1 MTLRLGQI
9 APDFEQDTANGSIR
23 FHPWIGKAWGM
34 LFSYPRDFMPVVVD
48 ELVEVARLKLEWD
61 RRAVRPVGLSVD
73 SADSHRAFE
82 QFVAATRGQ
91 TFNFP
96 IIADTDRSVADLYD
110 MEHCQAQPEATAS
123 CLFLI
128 DPHMRV
134 RLVLTHPPGV
144 ARNFRDLLRVID
156 SLQAT
161 DVPED
166 VMQPGR

>member
-61 RRAVRPVGLSVD
+61 RRA
-73 SADSHRAFE
+73 
-82 QFVAATRGQ
+82 
-91 TFNFP
+91 
-96 IIADTDRSVADLYD
+96 VADLYD